1 MRVGIN
7 GFVVFDYRPRLG
19 FVLNFSFGAHFR
31 HYFVKIIK
39 SDPGYLL
46 NITFIRTFVYLTCL
60 YQQVLNNTV

>member
-46 NITFIRTFVYLTCL
+46 DITFVPSYTLLVCTSRY
-60 YQQVLNNTV
+60 

>member
-39 SDPGYLL
+39 SDPGYL
-46 NITFIRTFVYLTCL
+46 NIVMSIGGTRARSIFDRMG
-60 YQQVLNNTV
+60 N